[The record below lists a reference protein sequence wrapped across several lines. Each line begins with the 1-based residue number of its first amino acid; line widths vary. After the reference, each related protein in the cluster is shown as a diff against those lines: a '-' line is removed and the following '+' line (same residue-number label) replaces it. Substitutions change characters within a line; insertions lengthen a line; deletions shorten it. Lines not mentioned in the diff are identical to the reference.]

1 MNYNLLY
8 RRETTADL
16 HNQLLALQA
25 RYDKRNE
32 AAKKLI
38 KKHKTLVAKLEK
50 LEWVAT
56 ALSSVYALS
65 IEDSGTAI
73 AFQRQLFSDEELDLK
88 TALAFV
94 QEVKRHFDQT
104 NKLYE
109 ALNDDV

>member
-1 MNYNLLY
+1 MSYNLLA
-8 RRETTADL
+8 RRDSAAHL
-16 HNQLLALQA
+16 HNQLLELQA
-25 RYDKRNE
+25 RYDRKND
-32 AAKKLI
+32 ACQKLI
-38 KKHKTLVAKLEK
+38 KKHKALVVKLEK

-94 QEVKRHFDQT
+94 RDVKRHFDQT
-104 NKLYE
+104 NNLYE
-109 ALNDDV
+109 ELTND